1 MGTRKSL
8 IVSPLLYIYTNLT
21 NLLVLYRGVEK
32 RGTFRKSIFGWEVG
46 RLGVT
51 RLRNPLFASVPASD
65 VLYAPSATSQQQ
77 IFSVSISESV
87 ENPRPNRP
95 WLFQPGKS
103 GNPGGQAKGARRRL
117 TGDFLSALS
126 THFEKHG
133 VDAIDRLCKEDPR
146 AYVGAI
152 VKLCPREL
160 EVANALDEL
169 DSDALRLLMAVAQS
183 YVTRKRAQAIDL
195 VPVEAV
201 KPESAP

>member
-1 MGTRKSL
+1 MIGSGN
-8 IVSPLLYIYTNLT
+8 PNP
-21 NLLVLYRGVEK
+21 VL
-32 RGTFRKSIFGWEVG
+32 
-46 RLGVT
+46 
-51 RLRNPLFASVPASD
+51 P
-65 VLYAPSATSQQQ
+65 
-77 IFSVSISESV
+77 
-87 ENPRPNRP
+87 PRST
-95 WLFQPGKS
+95 WFQKGQS
-103 GNPGGQAKGARRRL
+103 GNPGGQAKGARRKL
-117 TGDFLSALS
+117 TGAFLNALS

-195 VPVEAV
+195 VPSEAV
-201 KPESAP
+201 KPDAAP